1 MPHNPVMRLAAITIA
16 ALGTWAVPAS
26 ADDEVAC
33 DRESTGIVVDTATRT
48 LTLCERGAAVRSFP
62 VAIGGGGVG
71 KEKEGDGK
79 TPLGAYRLGAPRAS
93 ADYGTFIPIG
103 FPTAAQKKRGV
114 TGGAIGIHGPD
125 RRLRALGRVA
135 VALGWTR
142 GCVAVS
148 SDVEMRSIVRWMGR
162 RALSI
167 EIR

>member
-1 MPHNPVMRLAAITIA
+1 MRVAAITIA
-16 ALGTWAVPAS
+16 VLGTWALPGPTAR
-26 ADDEVAC
+26 ADDAVAC
-33 DRESTGIVVDTATRT
+33 DADQTAIVVDTATRV
-48 LTLCERGAAVRSFP
+48 LTLCEKGAAVATFP

-71 KEKEGDGK
+71 KVREGDDK
-79 TPLGAYRLGAPRAS
+79 TPLGTYRLGAPRAS
-93 ADYGTFIPIG
+93 SDYGTFIPVG
-103 FPTAAQKKRGV
+103 FPTKAQKKAGI
-114 TGGAIGIHGPD
+114 TGGSIGVHGPD